1 MTPRTTEMVWIN
13 FELNSNFS
21 RIIKFSMYLLKM
33 WNPTNVLDH
42 VANVMTYVRKLKMR
56 VNMVLSL
63 ILLPRMLPVLSET
76 AAVKRDG
83 PIDWIT

>member
-1 MTPRTTEMVWIN
+1 MTEMVWIN

-42 VANVMTYVRKLKMR
+42 VANVMTYVRNIEDEGEHGVELD
-56 VNMVLSL
+56 
-63 ILLPRMLPVLSET
+63 PT
-76 AAVKRDG
+76 ATHVACTV
-83 PIDWIT
+83 